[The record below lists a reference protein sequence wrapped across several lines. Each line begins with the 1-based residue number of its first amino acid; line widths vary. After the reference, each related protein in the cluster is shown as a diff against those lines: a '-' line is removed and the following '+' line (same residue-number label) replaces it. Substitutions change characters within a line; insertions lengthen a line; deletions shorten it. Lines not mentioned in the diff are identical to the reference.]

1 MTELELLEKAF
12 SQLDNRGAASET
24 TLQQLSGRIKEQ
36 TTASTDPNSPSNKS
50 LSGILKGITTLGGKV
65 GTSMNEVVSF
75 GKDFVKEQQKFT
87 QTIDKLGLNKIPYVG
102 AVATIVEQ
110 LEDNIG
116 TFRNLSQNGINFG
129 NRLQEIQEDFA
140 RLGVSTRE
148 YETYLR
154 GNSEALALI
163 ESSGKGAITAL
174 RGAEKNIDSFG
185 IELQRFGLDFN
196 EINENYF
203 SFLNRNAYAI
213 RFGTDSIEGM
223 DQRSTE
229 YAKSLRRLTALT
241 GQQVDAVQNMVEET
255 FGVSSIQTALSLETG
270 RTRDQFRMVADMM
283 SVFGNDGLKG
293 TAAMMTGFAPGID
306 GVSSTL
312 FALTPGLQDVLQT
325 VIDTARK
332 GTMSNVEFERFARD
346 KLTQFARD
354 NEEQIK
360 ANAKINAGISL
371 SNSDIAQAN
380 NQSISA
386 IMKLLRTEGEVEGSF
401 NDVGTASNKVLDG
414 MIKLD
419 DGTRRVRAAFA
430 TLATRFYGSDT
441 VQEGFDRA
449 TTAINKFSSKLE
461 KATDAESLNDAF
473 NIIYQ
478 DILDK
483 QKNFENLFKG
493 TGIPSLEQQGRV
505 TANSGVSKMAFESGL
520 ESYNKNSTVDS
531 LTTSIQEKMLAQLE
545 TAYIALDKSN
555 MKDEELKKVENR
567 YTQLREAVTNQS
579 KDVAKAIIDA
589 KGNKSDLGLF
599 TGTPGVFGKLFHN
612 FGEGTDA
619 TLHGEEAVIPKDS
632 PIGNMLSMMS
642 NDMGT
647 LKSGMKTGADGR
659 PDFGSFISQAQSMG
673 AKYDK
678 YAKENEGAI
687 NKQGRDFAKSFGI
700 TDEMLDKAQS
710 SSVQSNNSTGKGTS
724 VNNIGGN
731 MATRLDELIRVNKDM
746 LEELRNM

>member
-12 SQLDNRGAASET
+12 SQLDGKGAASES

-36 TTASTDPNSPSNKS
+36 TNSTTDPNSPSNKS
-50 LSGILKGITTLGGKV
+50 LSGILKGITQLGGKV

-87 QTIDKLGLNKIPYVG
+87 QTIDKLGLNRIPYVG

-129 NRLQEIQEDFA
+129 GRLQELQEDFA

-174 RGAEKNIDSFG
+174 RGASQNIDSFG
-185 IELQRFGLDFN
+185 MELQRFGLDFN

-213 RFGTDSIEGM
+213 RFGTDSIDNMG
-223 DQRSTE
+223 QRSTE

-270 RTRDQFRMVADMM
+270 KTRDQFRMVADMM
-283 SVFGNDGLKG
+283 SVFGNEGLKG

-306 GVSSTL
+306 GVSNTL
-312 FALTPGLQDVLQT
+312 FALTPGLQDVTQGL
-325 VIDTARK
+325 IDTARK
-332 GTMSNVEFERFARD
+332 GTMSNTEFERYARN

-354 NEEQIK
+354 NEDQIK

-371 SNSDIAQAN
+371 SNSDIAQAV
-380 NQSISA
+380 NQSVSGT
-386 IMKLLRTEGEVEGSF
+386 MKLLRTQDEVDGSF
-401 NDVGTASNKVLDG
+401 DNVGTASNKVLDG

-419 DGTRRVRAAFA
+419 DGTRRVRTAFA

-449 TTAINKFSSKLE
+449 TDAINKFSSKLE

-473 NIIYQ
+473 NIIYE
-478 DILDK
+478 DIINK
-483 QKNFENLFKG
+483 QKSFDNLFQG
-493 TGIPSLEQQGRV
+493 TGGISLEQGGKV
-505 TANSGVSKMAFESGL
+505 TAGSGISKIAFESGL
-520 ESYNKNSTVDS
+520 EGYSDDSTVDS
-531 LTTSIQEKMLAQLE
+531 LTTSIQQKLLAQLE
-545 TAYIALDKSN
+545 TAYLNLSNEDK
-555 MKDEELKKVENR
+555 KKYETRFND
-567 YTQLREAVTNQS
+567 LREAVTKQS
-579 KDVAKAIIDA
+579 KDVAEAIIDA
-589 KGNKSDLGLF
+589 QGDKSKLGLF
-599 TGTPGVFGKLFHN
+599 SGTPGVFGKLFHN

-647 LKSGMKTGADGR
+647 LKSGMKTGANGK
-659 PDFGSFISQAQSMG
+659 PDFGSFISQAQSM
-673 AKYDK
+673 APKYDK
-678 YAKENEGAI
+678 YAKENEDAI

-710 SSVQSNNSTGKGTS
+710 SSVKSNNSTGKGTS

-731 MATRLDELIRVNKDM
+731 MATRLDELIRINKDM

>member
-12 SQLDNRGAASET
+12 SQLDNKGAASES

-36 TTASTDPNSPSNKS
+36 TTESKDPNSPSNKS

-65 GTSMNEVVSF
+65 GTSMNEVVNF

-87 QTIDKLGLNKIPYVG
+87 QTIDKLGLSRIPYVG

-129 NRLQEIQEDFA
+129 NRLQKIQEDFA

-174 RGAEKNIDSFG
+174 KGAEQNINDFG
-185 IELQRFGLDFN
+185 MELQRFGLDFN

-213 RFGTDSIEGM
+213 RFGTDAIAGM
-223 DQRSTE
+223 DERSTE

-270 RTRDQFRMVADMM
+270 KTRDQFRMVADMM
-283 SVFGNDGLKG
+283 SVFGNEGLKG

-306 GVSSTL
+306 GVSNTL
-312 FALTPGLQDVLQT
+312 FALTPGLQDAAQEI
-325 VIDTARK
+325 IDTARS
-332 GTMSNVEFERFARD
+332 GTMSNAEFERYARD

-371 SNSDIAQAN
+371 SNSDIAQAV
-380 NQSISA
+380 NQSVSGV
-386 IMKLLRTEGEVEGSF
+386 MKLLRTEGEVEDSF
-401 NDVGTASNKVLDG
+401 SSIDKGANKVLDG
-414 MIKLD
+414 MIALD
-419 DGTRRVRAAFA
+419 DGTRKVRAAFA

-449 TTAINKFSSKLE
+449 TTSINKFATKLE
-461 KATDAESLNDAF
+461 KAMDAKDLNEAF
-473 NIIYQ
+473 KIIYQ

-483 QKNFENLFKG
+483 QKNFENLFKS
-493 TGIPSLEQQGRV
+493 TAIPSLEQKGKV
-505 TANSGVSKMAFESGL
+505 TANSGISKMAFESGL
-520 ESYNKNSTVDS
+520 ESYKEDSTVAS

-545 TAYIALDKSN
+545 TAFVTLSKEDQ
-555 MKDEELKKVENR
+555 KKYEKR
-567 YTQLREAVTNQS
+567 YTELREAVTKQS
-579 KDVAKAIIDA
+579 KSVAEAIIDA
-589 KGNKSDLGLF
+589 QGDKSKLGLF

-647 LKSGMKTGADGR
+647 LKSGMKTGANGK

-678 YAKENEGAI
+678 YSKENEGAI

-710 SSVQSNNSTGKGTS
+710 SSVKSNNSTGKGTS

-731 MATRLDELIRVNKDM
+731 MATRLDELIRINKDM

>member
-1 MTELELLEKAF
+1 MTEQELLEKAF
-12 SQLDNRGAASET
+12 SQLDNRGAASES

-36 TTASTDPNSPSNKS
+36 TTASTDPNNPSNKS
-50 LSGILKGITTLGGKV
+50 LSGILKGITTIGGKF
-65 GTSMNEVVSF
+65 GTTMNEVVSF

-87 QTIDKLGLNKIPYVG
+87 QTIDKLGLSKIPYVG

-185 IELQRFGLDFN
+185 MELQKFGLDFN

-270 RTRDQFRMVADMM
+270 KTRDQFRMVADMM
-283 SVFGNDGLKG
+283 SVFGTEGLKG

-306 GVSSTL
+306 GVSNTL
-312 FALTPGLQDVLQT
+312 FALTPGLQDVTQGL
-325 VIDTARK
+325 IDTAKK
-332 GTMSNVEFERFARD
+332 GTMSNEEFERYARD

-371 SNSDIAQAN
+371 SNSDIAQAV
-380 NQSISA
+380 NQSVSGT
-386 IMKLLRTEGEVEGSF
+386 MKLLRTEGEVEGSF

-419 DGTRRVRAAFA
+419 DGTRTLRAAFA

-461 KATDAESLNDAF
+461 KATDADDLNEAF
-473 NIIYQ
+473 SIIYQ

-483 QKNFENLFKG
+483 QKNFDNLFNS
-493 TGIPSLEQQGRV
+493 TAIPSLEQDKQV
-505 TANSGVSKMAFESGL
+505 TPNSGISKMAFESGL
-520 ESYNKNSTVDS
+520 ESYSKDSTVES
-531 LTTSIQEKMLAQLE
+531 LTTSIQQKMLAELE
-545 TAYIALDKSN
+545 TAFLNLSKPDQQKHQKRY
-555 MKDEELKKVENR
+555 EELRK
-567 YTQLREAVTNQS
+567 AVTDQS
-579 KDVAKAIIDA
+579 KDVATAIIDA
-589 KGNKSDLGLF
+589 KGDKSQLGLF

-647 LKSGMKTGADGR
+647 LKSGMKTGANGK

-731 MATRLDELIRVNKDM
+731 MATRLDELIRINKDM

>member
-12 SQLDNRGAASET
+12 SQLDNKGAASES

-36 TTASTDPNSPSNKS
+36 TTESKDPNSPSNKS

-174 RGAEKNIDSFG
+174 KGAEKNIDTFG
-185 IELQRFGLDFN
+185 IQLQKFGLDFN

-213 RFGTDSIEGM
+213 RFGTDSIEDM
-223 DQRSTE
+223 DERSTA

-270 RTRDQFRMVADMM
+270 KTRDQFRMVADMM
-283 SVFGNDGLKG
+283 SVFGTEGLKG

-306 GVSSTL
+306 GVSNTL
-312 FALTPGLQDVLQT
+312 FALTPGLQDAAQEI
-325 VIDTARK
+325 IDTAK
-332 GTMSNVEFERFARD
+332 SGTMSNAEFERYARD

-371 SNSDIAQAN
+371 SNSDISQAV
-380 NQSISA
+380 NQSVSGV
-386 IMKLLRTEGEVEGSF
+386 MKLLRTEGEVEDSF
-401 NDVGTASNKVLDG
+401 NNVGTAGNKVLEG

-419 DGTRRVRAAFA
+419 DGTRRVRTAFA

-461 KATDAESLNDAF
+461 KATDAKDLNEAF
-473 NIIYQ
+473 KIIYQ

-483 QKNFENLFKG
+483 QKNFENLFQS
-493 TGIPSLEQQGRV
+493 TGGISLEQQGKV
-505 TANSGVSKMAFESGL
+505 TANNEISKIAFESGL
-520 ESYNKNSTVDS
+520 ESYKEDSTVAS

-545 TAYIALDKSN
+545 TAFVALSKEDQQKYE
-555 MKDEELKKVENR
+555 KR
-567 YTQLREAVTNQS
+567 YTDLREAVTKQS
-579 KDVAKAIIDA
+579 KSVAEAIIDA
-589 KGNKSDLGLF
+589 QGDKSKLGLF

-647 LKSGMKTGADGR
+647 LKSGMKTGANGR

-710 SSVQSNNSTGKGTS
+710 SSVKSNNSTGKGTS

-731 MATRLDELIRVNKDM
+731 MATRLDELIRINKDM

>member
-1 MTELELLEKAF
+1 MTEQELLEKAF
-12 SQLDNRGAASET
+12 SQLDNRGAASES

-36 TTASTDPNSPSNKS
+36 TNSTTDPNSPSNKS

-87 QTIDKLGLNKIPYVG
+87 QTIDKLGLSRIPYVG

-129 NRLQEIQEDFA
+129 GRLQELQEDFA

-185 IELQRFGLDFN
+185 IELQKFGLDFN

-270 RTRDQFRMVADMM
+270 KTRDQFRMVADMM
-283 SVFGNDGLKG
+283 SVFGNEGLKG

-306 GVSSTL
+306 GVSNTL
-312 FALTPGLQDVLQT
+312 FALTPGLQDVTQGL
-325 VIDTARK
+325 IDTAKK
-332 GTMSNVEFERFARD
+332 GTMSNEEFERYARD

-371 SNSDIAQAN
+371 SNSDIAQAV
-380 NQSISA
+380 NQSVSGT
-386 IMKLLRTEGEVEGSF
+386 MKLLRTEGEVEGSF
-401 NDVGTASNKVLDG
+401 DNVGTASNKVLDG

-419 DGTRRVRAAFA
+419 DGTRRVRTAFA
-430 TLATRFYGSDT
+430 TLATRFYGSNT

-473 NIIYQ
+473 NIIYE

-483 QKNFENLFKG
+483 QKNFDNLFKG
-493 TGIPSLEQQGRV
+493 TGGISLEQGGQV
-505 TANSGVSKMAFESGL
+505 TAGSGVSKIAFESGL
-520 ESYNKNSTVDS
+520 EGYSDNSTVDS

-545 TAYIALDKSN
+545 TAFLNLS
-555 MKDEELKKVENR
+555 KDDQEKYQKR
-567 YTQLREAVTNQS
+567 YTDLREAVTKQS
-579 KDVAKAIIDA
+579 KDVAEAIIDA
-589 KGNKSDLGLF
+589 QGDKSKLGLF

-647 LKSGMKTGADGR
+647 LKSGMKTGANGR

-678 YAKENEGAI
+678 YSKENEGAI

-731 MATRLDELIRVNKDM
+731 MATRLDELIRINKDM